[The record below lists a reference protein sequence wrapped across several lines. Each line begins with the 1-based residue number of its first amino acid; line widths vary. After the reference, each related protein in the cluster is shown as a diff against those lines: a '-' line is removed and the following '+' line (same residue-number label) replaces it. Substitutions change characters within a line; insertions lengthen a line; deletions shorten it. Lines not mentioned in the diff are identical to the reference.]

1 MSTTSVV
8 HTTIDSP
15 EGEQRLVLDHE
26 VPASAG
32 SGRLF

>member
-1 MSTTSVV
+1 MSTISVV

-15 EGEQRLVLDHE
+15 VGAQRFPLDDE
-26 VPASAG
+26 VRAPAG

>member
-1 MSTTSVV
+1 MSTISVV

-15 EGEQRLVLDHE
+15 VCEPRSLLDHE
-26 VPASAG
+26 APASAG